1 MSLKYETKEIAPQTS
16 LVIRTRTSLR
26 NLPET
31 ISKSYE
37 IMRKYIKG
45 VNVQCTGSP
54 FVIYYNMDMSDLDVE
69 IGFQVD
75 KKYAGKENIKSSEV
89 PGGKVMMVTHIGPYK
104 ELEKTYKEAMA
115 YISENKIETAG
126 IVCESYPND
135 PGVTPPAELQTDI
148 MFYLKN

>member
-16 LVIRTRTSLR
+16 LVIRTRTSLQ

-31 ISKSYE
+31 IGIAYG
-37 IMRKYIKG
+37 IIGKYIG
-45 VNVQCTGSP
+45 EVNAKCTGVP
-54 FVIYYNMDMSDLDVE
+54 FVIYYNMDLNDLDVE
-69 IGFQVD
+69 IGFPVAE
-75 KKYAGKENIKSSEV
+75 KYAVKENIKSSEV
-89 PGGKVMMVTHIGPYK
+89 PGGKVMMVTHIGPYN

-115 YISENKIETAG
+115 YISENKIATAG